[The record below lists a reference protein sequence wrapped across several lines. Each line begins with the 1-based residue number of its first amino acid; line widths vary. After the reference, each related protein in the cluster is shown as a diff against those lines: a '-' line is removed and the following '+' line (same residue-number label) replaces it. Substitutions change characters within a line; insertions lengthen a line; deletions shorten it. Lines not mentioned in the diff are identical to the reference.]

1 MAHITAAVSEDL
13 HARIRAYAEV
23 YGVTQSSALA
33 ALVDAGLQAEAAP
46 SPMSGGLTGGLIG
59 IAGGQVG
66 QATRDPVTLD
76 EASAVFMAHI
86 RPEQAE
92 LIRVL
97 GAETGFTPANYLL
110 GYAKVAHERG
120 ETAAMYDERVRYD
133 RDTAGPQ
140 TVVPDLDATGTCEQC
155 AAIFTPSRVKQR
167 FCPDPDDGTVS
178 CGRAWTL
185 EHQIHP
191 SRPVSRPGGFAPP
204 RVQPPAPFAPDTV
217 RELAVLKRQMAELMA
232 KLEPAAT

>member
-33 ALVDAGLQAEAAP
+33 ALVDAGLQAEATP
-46 SPMSGGLTGGLIG
+46 SPMMSGS
-59 IAGGQVG
+59 IAGVVS
-66 QATRDPVTLD
+66 ATAIEAQRARDPVTLD

-140 TVVPDLDATGTCEQC
+140 TVVPDLDTTGTCEQC

-204 RVQPPAPFAPDTV
+204 RVQPPTPFAPDTV

-232 KLEPAAT
+232 KLEPAAP

>member
-1 MAHITAAVSEDL
+1 MPSVTTALPDDL
-13 HARIRAYAEV
+13 HARVKEYAES
-23 YGVTQSSALA
+23 YGATYTDVVIALLDA
-33 ALVDAGLQAEAAP
+33 ALITDAAP
-46 SPMSGGLTGGLIG
+46 RPLTTSTTAIE
-59 IAGGQVG
+59 AQR
-66 QATRDPVTLD
+66 ARDPVTLD

-140 TVVPDLDATGTCEQC
+140 TVVPDLDTTGTCEQC

-232 KLEPAAT
+232 KLEPAAP